1 MTTIE
6 IDCFATKKKGLSYS
20 DSNVKLSEMV
30 SSLNPR
36 IDHF

>member
-20 DSNVKLSEMV
+20 ASNVKLSEKV
-30 SSLNPR
+30 SSLKPR
-36 IDHF
+36 MDRI